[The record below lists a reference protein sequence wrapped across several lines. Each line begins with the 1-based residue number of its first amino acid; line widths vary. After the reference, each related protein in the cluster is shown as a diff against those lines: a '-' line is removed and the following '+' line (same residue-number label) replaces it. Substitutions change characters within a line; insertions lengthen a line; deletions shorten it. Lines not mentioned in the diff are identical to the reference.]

1 MFTGVARAAF
11 EMALAY
17 CHERKQGNQLLINHQ
32 LTRYRIGEMMRR
44 VEMCRSVAR
53 RSLAYA
59 RLSPQGHPWATAS
72 AKVTVTEEAEKVV
85 MEAFRLFGGN
95 GTTLEYPIEKLVRDV
110 RAALIEDGENTIL
123 TMRLGILCQ
132 ELYEAG
138 WTQN

>member
-1 MFTGVARAAF
+1 
-11 EMALAY
+11 
-17 CHERKQGNQLLINHQ
+17 
-32 LTRYRIGEMMRR
+32 
-44 VEMCRSVAR
+44 
-53 RSLAYA
+53 
-59 RLSPQGHPWATAS
+59 
-72 AKVTVTEEAEKVV
+72 VTVTEEAEKVV